1 MRKYVRNKL
10 QVHQCPVRRI
20 IRVRETRICSCGF
33 RGTRVYETY
42 VFPKI
47 IGSQAHFR
55 KVAVHVV
62 GKSGCVL
69 HARATTTGA
78 RAVWWNL
85 QPKPDR
91 IYPQKWVSWDTF
103 WSSLIDSTHQK
114 CCQGCAMAT
123 WVPWTGRPRSFY
135 GPARCRTQHTQ
146 FSYYMNAHLS
156 KVRLPRDYITGIS
169 FRHVLSIDQA

>member
-1 MRKYVRNKL
+1 MRYKYVCNKL

-69 HARATTTGA
+69 HATTTTTGA
-78 RAVWWNL
+78 RLFGEIYSQNQAGLPLKVGIL
-85 QPKPDR
+85 GYLLVELDR
-91 IYPQKWVSWDTF
+91 FT
-103 WSSLIDSTHQK
+103 
-114 CCQGCAMAT
+114 
-123 WVPWTGRPRSFY
+123 
-135 GPARCRTQHTQ
+135 
-146 FSYYMNAHLS
+146 
-156 KVRLPRDYITGIS
+156 
-169 FRHVLSIDQA
+169 